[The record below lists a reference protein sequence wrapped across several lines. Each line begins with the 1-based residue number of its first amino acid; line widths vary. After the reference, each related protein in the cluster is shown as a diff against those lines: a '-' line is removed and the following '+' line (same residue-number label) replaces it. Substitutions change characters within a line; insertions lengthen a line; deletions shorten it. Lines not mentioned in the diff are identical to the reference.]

1 MHDRPPIA
9 AFVFSLQ
16 RTNAPPSPSFLSTTK
31 IVSLRL
37 TSSATS
43 LQRERERERETRL
56 IRFSSVA
63 LGFDSQRRE
72 LTVRRNWGWRSVIVN
87 WTPSSQVDDV
97 WYASL
102 SRIKFD
108 WKLVSRVFTTSSE
121 LWRNTRNP
129 EITLNP
135 TLKPASAEREHP
147 RSRLRA
153 YSQEGNDVWNDC
165 RENEAWWTFV
175 R

>member
-1 MHDRPPIA
+1 MKECNSELNAI
-9 AFVFSLQ
+9 VTGGQ
-16 RTNAPPSPSFLSTTK
+16 RLM
-31 IVSLRL
+31 
-37 TSSATS
+37 
-43 LQRERERERETRL
+43 
-56 IRFSSVA
+56 
-63 LGFDSQRRE
+63 G
-72 LTVRRNWGWRSVIVN
+72 
-87 WTPSSQVDDV
+87 
-97 WYASL
+97 YASL

-153 YSQEGNDVWNDC
+153 YSQEGNDV
-165 RENEAWWTFV
+165 
-175 R
+175 